1 MSSMTTVRYSD
12 DGITAR
18 YIPGEVYHYKITP
31 GSIVIPSRIAVELA
45 GVVGGDASL
54 SLSIEDARS
63 LLAALPGVLA
73 EHDAA
78 EAAQTDTTAVDVVVA
93 GKAA

>member
-18 YIPGEVYHYKITP
+18 YIPGEVYHYKTSP
-31 GSIVIPSRIAVELA
+31 GSIVIPARIAVELA

-78 EAAQTDTTAVDVVVA
+78 ESARIDTTITVDA

>member
-1 MSSMTTVRYSD
+1 MSAMTTTRYSD

-18 YIPGEVYHYKITP
+18 YIPGEVYYYKTGP
-31 GSIVIPSRIAVELA
+31 GSIDIPSRIVVELA

-78 EAAQTDTTAVDVVVA
+78 ESTPTDASAVDAVDA

>member
-1 MSSMTTVRYSD
+1 MMTYVNLHAMRLSGVKVDYSA
-12 DGITAR
+12 AR
-18 YIPGEVYHYKITP
+18 VSTSGGYEVEHSAVVDVHLGRCHEVY
-31 GSIVIPSRIAVELA
+31 V
-45 GVVGGDASL
+45 
-54 SLSIEDARS
+54 SLSIEDARA

-78 EAAQTDTTAVDVVVA
+78 EAATTDTTTGDDAVDA